1 MHRRS
6 RVSEACLGGPILCL
20 CVLWGEGGGGEIC
33 IIKSAIII
41 LSGFL
46 RLSLQISMNVSKA
59 LITVIKMQLAS
70 TLKEVSCALVTLD
83 TLAVDLHARVNA
95 SINLLL

>member
-1 MHRRS
+1 M
-6 RVSEACLGGPILCL
+6 
-20 CVLWGEGGGGEIC
+20 C

-59 LITVIKMQLAS
+59 LIIVIKMQLAS

-95 SINLLL
+95 SINLFL